1 MGDRAKKYST
11 AYTEYFGEKVRN
23 SSYVF
28 LLSTE
33 AAAPNNAL
41 ALSVTGDQEGIL
53 LREGMQQQ
61 DRDLSAEEIRFLEEY
76 PIIKEEL
83 EANIRKL
90 HALADH
96 TDATHRTQ
104 IKTNMVTSSVAV
116 VSGAMNFLGLALA
129 PVTAGGSL
137 MLSAASKVLGTAAT
151 TTGIVTNVVE
161 HLQNRD
167 IQAQVSNLV
176 PTHSHNVRE
185 AEVENA
191 VCAMTVGKVA
201 YDYRSKIKDVKRTIH
216 ALQIARERPRL
227 VTAAKRL
234 MTTGQVS
241 ARRSRQ
247 VQRAFKGTTL
257 LMTRSARLMGSVMAG
272 LSLHWDLTTLLK
284 NWKQLKEG
292 ASSTLAEELRA
303 QAWELETKLTEL
315 SRLYE
320 SLRQKKLLQE
330 QRPRNSFFLFYFIF
344 YSLFFSFFSFF
355 FFPGSSS

>member
-1 MGDRAKKYST
+1 MGT
-11 AYTEYFGEKVRN
+11 AR
-23 SSYVF
+23 
-28 LLSTE
+28 
-33 AAAPNNAL
+33 
-41 ALSVTGDQEGIL
+41 SVLGPQEPLDNQAETRCSRDQEGIL

-76 PIIKEEL
+76 PIIKEEM

-96 TDATHRTQ
+96 IDATHRTQ

-137 MLSAASKVLGTAAT
+137 MLSAAGKVLGTAAT

-161 HLQNRD
+161 HLQNQD
-167 IQAQVSNLV
+167 IQAQ
-176 PTHSHNVRE
+176 
-185 AEVENA
+185 VENA
-191 VCAMTVGKVA
+191 VCAMTVRKVA

-247 VQRAFKGTTL
+247 VRRAFKGTTL

-272 LSLHWDLTTLLK
+272 LSLHGDLTTLLR

-303 QAWELETKLTEL
+303 EAWELETKLTEL

-320 SLRQKKLLQE
+320 SLWQKKLLQE
-330 QRPRNSFFLFYFIF
+330 QRPGNSFFLFYFIF
-344 YSLFFSFFSFF
+344 YSLSFSFFYFF
-355 FFPGSSS
+355 FFHRSSS

>member
-1 MGDRAKKYST
+1 
-11 AYTEYFGEKVRN
+11 
-23 SSYVF
+23 
-28 LLSTE
+28 
-33 AAAPNNAL
+33 
-41 ALSVTGDQEGIL
+41 
-53 LREGMQQQ
+53 MQQQ

-96 TDATHRTQ
+96 ADAAHRMQ
-104 IKTNMVTSSVAV
+104 IKTNMVTNSIAV
-116 VSGAMNFLGLALA
+116 TSGAMNFLGLALA

-151 TTGIVTNVVE
+151 TTSIFTNVVE
-161 HLQNRD
+161 HLQNQD
-167 IQAQVSNLV
+167 IQAQVSSLV
-176 PTHSHNVRE
+176 STHSHDVRE
-185 AEVENA
+185 AA
-191 VCAMTVGKVA
+191 VCAMTVGKMA

-272 LSLHWDLTTLLK
+272 LSLHSDLTTLLK

-315 SRLYE
+315 SQLYE
-320 SLRQKKLLQE
+320 SLRHKKLLQE
-330 QRPRNSFFLFYFIF
+330 QRPRSSFFLFYFIF
-344 YSLFFSFFSFF
+344 YSLFFPFFSFF
-355 FFPGSSS
+355 FFPRSSS

>member
-1 MGDRAKKYST
+1 MGTVRSVLGPQEPLDNQAKTRCS
-11 AYTEYFGEKVRN
+11 R
-23 SSYVF
+23 
-28 LLSTE
+28 
-33 AAAPNNAL
+33 
-41 ALSVTGDQEGIL
+41 DQEGIL

-61 DRDLSAEEIRFLEEY
+61 DRELSAEEIRFLEEY

-96 TDATHRTQ
+96 ADATHRMQ
-104 IKTNMVTSSVAV
+104 IKTNMVTNSIAVA
-116 VSGAMNFLGLALA
+116 SGAMNFLGLAIA

-151 TTGIVTNVVE
+151 TTGIFTNVVE
-161 HLQNRD
+161 HLENQD
-167 IQAQVSNLV
+167 IQAQASNLV
-176 PTHSHNVRE
+176 PTHSHDVRG

-191 VCAMTVGKVA
+191 VCAMTVRKMA
-201 YDYRSKIKDVKRTIH
+201 YDYGSRIKDVKRTIH

-247 VQRAFKGTTL
+247 VQRAFKGTPL
-257 LMTRSARLMGSVMAG
+257 LMTRSARLMESVMAG
-272 LSLHWDLTTLLK
+272 LSLHGDLTTLLK

-292 ASSTLAEELRA
+292 AGSTLGEELRA

-315 SRLYE
+315 AQLYE

-330 QRPRNSFFLFYFIF
+330 QRPRSSFFLFYFIF
-344 YSLFFSFFSFF
+344 YSLFFPFFSFY
-355 FFPGSSS
+355 FFPRSSS